1 MEYGYVKASQE
12 LDRIIAKYGTNASYN
27 NAVNASYSNTSLT
40 SIGSNHNS
48 ISRISYNDS
57 SITGK
62 KHIDNSN
69 NMSPNKQ
76 TYNST
81 TIRTTKLS
89 SPSISSA
96 PPVDTLQSQLGI
108 GTTAVTNIV
117 AAFRELQTKLKIIEE
132 ERANAYR
139 EREETKRQ
147 LENLRKEFA
156 IKQST
161 LEISTTEQLLNT
173 SASSEQL
180 RTQLGEMQ
188 AQESSLHHIHGS
200 LQRTVQ
206 AHKLI
211 LQGLEED
218 ISEINPKIW
227 SLEERKKILTEELR
241 NVESRVSQLEVQ
253 PLQKSH
259 SDLVELAAVKSE
271 IAATE
276 SHISDIYNTTRRS
289 NLRIAAL
296 EKYANLMTTVNG
308 DLCNTILAREKTKER
323 VIQFASLYTPPR
335 YTWPKQ
341 LPYSEILS
349 VINDAADNSTHHSVH
364 SSHSTRNRV
373 SRKESIPYHN
383 IRSKS
388 LSPSKYNVMSPQE
401 GALIAATTMAAI
413 AAQSSSLADPN
424 RYSFSSSRVQAAPR
438 SDNFLP
444 SSANPSSKQYNAQ
457 GMSQTNN
464 RNNKNL
470 NSYLASRVLSLS
482 AASDKDELFDKLSS
496 NDIAK
501 VKKFIDKKNNA
512 KPKKGTKYRK

>member
-1 MEYGYVKASQE
+1 MKASQE
-12 LDRIIAKYGTNASYN
+12 LDRIMAKYGTASS
-27 NAVNASYSNTSLT
+27 SYSIS
-40 SIGSNHNS
+40 SSAQD
-48 ISRISYNDS
+48 ISRISFNDS
-57 SITGK
+57 SIGK
-62 KHIDNSN
+62 KQKN
-69 NMSPNKQ
+69 NDIHAISPNKQ
-76 TYNST
+76 TYHNNSHHNT
-81 TIRTTKLS
+81 VRTTNNITKS
-89 SPSISSA
+89 TPIPA
-96 PPVDTLQSQLGI
+96 DTLQSQLG

-132 ERANAYR
+132 ERANAFR
-139 EREETKRQ
+139 DREETKRQ

-161 LEISTTEQLLNT
+161 LEINTTEQLLNT

-180 RTQLGEMQ
+180 RTHLGEIQ

-206 AHKLI
+206 AHKGI

-218 ISEINPKIW
+218 ISELNPKIW

-241 NVESRVSQLEVQ
+241 NVESRISQLEVQ

-259 SDLVELAAVKSE
+259 SDLVELAAMKSE
-271 IAATE
+271 IAAFE
-276 SHISDIYNTTRRS
+276 AHISDLYNSTRRT

-341 LPYSEILS
+341 LPYTEILS
-349 VINDAADNSTHHSVH
+349 VINDAADNSTQYSTY
-364 SSHSTRNRV
+364 SSHSNRNRV
-373 SRKESIPYHN
+373 SRKDSIPHRVS
-383 IRSKS
+383 RSKS
-388 LSPSKYNVMSPQE
+388 LSPTKYNVMSPQE

-424 RYSFSSSRVQAAPR
+424 RYSFSSPR
-438 SDNFLP
+438 AKSVRKSPKGFIP
-444 SSANPSSKQYNAQ
+444 SSANPSNKQHNVH
-457 GMSQTNN
+457 GIISQTN

-470 NSYLASRVLSLS
+470 NSLLASRVLSLTS
-482 AASDKDELFDKLSS
+482 ANDQDQLFDNLNS

-501 VKKFIDKKNNA
+501 VKHYIEKKSSN
-512 KPKKGTKYRK
+512 KKVTKKSRK

>member
-1 MEYGYVKASQE
+1 MKASQE
-12 LDRIIAKYGTNASYN
+12 LDRIMAKYGTSASS
-27 NAVNASYSNTSLT
+27 SYSIS
-40 SIGSNHNS
+40 SSAQD
-48 ISRISYNDS
+48 ISRISFNDS
-57 SITGK
+57 SIGK
-62 KHIDNSN
+62 KQQNNDIHSNHI
-69 NMSPNKQ
+69 SPNKQ
-76 TYNST
+76 TYHNNSHHNT
-81 TIRTTKLS
+81 VRTTNNITKS
-89 SPSISSA
+89 TPIPA
-96 PPVDTLQSQLGI
+96 DTLQSQLG

-132 ERANAYR
+132 ERAIAFR
-139 EREETKRQ
+139 DREETKRQ

-161 LEISTTEQLLNT
+161 LEINTTEQLLNT

-180 RTQLGEMQ
+180 RTFLGEIQ

-206 AHKLI
+206 AHKGI

-218 ISEINPKIW
+218 ISELNPKIW

-241 NVESRVSQLEVQ
+241 NVESRISQLEVQ

-259 SDLVELAAVKSE
+259 SDLVELAAMKSE
-271 IAATE
+271 IAASE
-276 SHISDIYNTTRRS
+276 AHISDLYNSTRRT

-323 VIQFASLYTPPR
+323 VLQFASLYTPPR

-341 LPYSEILS
+341 LPYTEILS
-349 VINDAADNSTHHSVH
+349 VINDAADNSTQHSTY
-364 SSHSTRNRV
+364 SSHSNRNRV
-373 SRKESIPYHN
+373 SRKDSIPHKARVS
-383 IRSKS
+383 RSKS
-388 LSPSKYNVMSPQE
+388 LSPTKYNVMSPQE

-424 RYSFSSSRVQAAPR
+424 RYSFSSARAR
-438 SDNFLP
+438 SVRKSPINPKGFIP
-444 SSANPSSKQYNAQ
+444 SSANPSNKQHNVHGIISVQ
-457 GMSQTNN
+457 S

-470 NSYLASRVLSLS
+470 NSYLASRVLSLTS
-482 AASDKDELFDKLSS
+482 ASDQDHLFDNLNS

-501 VKKFIDKKNNA
+501 VKHYIEKKSNSN
-512 KPKKGTKYRK
+512 KKVTKKSRK